1 MLIQYGDGVAVVSL
15 LLLLLLLRVLFCDV
29 PFNEVVE
36 LGSLM
41 KDLQI

>member
-1 MLIQYGDGVAVVSL
+1 MLIQYGDGVAVVS

>member
-15 LLLLLLLRVLFCDV
+15 ILLLLRVLFCDV